1 MTTISL
7 AQARQLAVDA
17 QLLHSDLSPTK
28 ANIHTTFQQLGCI
41 QIDPINVVARN
52 PLLVLWSR
60 LGQFDVADFEALL
73 WQDKALFEY
82 WAHAASIVLTD
93 DFPLYQP
100 RMQQVFTD
108 DSSWSTRTR
117 EWMATNDSF
126 RQYVL
131 HVLETQGTLFSKEFE
146 DRAVTENS
154 GGVWASGRQVGKML
168 GVLWQQGTITV
179 SQRRG
184 DGFGLQKQWDLTS
197 RHLPQWTGHEL
208 WSSREIVTL
217 AAQKSLQALGVG
229 TAKHIENHFIRNR
242 YPDLDV
248 VLADLVKNGRLHP
261 ITVEDQS
268 DTWYIH
274 NDTLDKLDGEM
285 EESKT
290 AVLLSPFDNLIC
302 DRNRTETLFNFH
314 YRSEIYT
321 PKAKRKYGYYVMP
334 ILYGNRLIGRLD
346 PKMDRKT
353 KTLHINAI
361 YVEPDVELAAGM
373 ETAVYETITQLAT
386 FLNADKIEIGLHMP
400 PEWVSVLQNQRNSTG
415 F

>member
-1 MTTISL
+1 MKPISITH
-7 AQARQLAVDA
+7 AQACRLAIGA
-17 QLLHSDLSPTK
+17 QLLNGRLSPTK
-28 ANIHTTFQQLGCI
+28 ANILTTFQQLGCI

-60 LGQFDVADFEALL
+60 LGQFDVADFDSLL

-93 DFPLYQP
+93 DFPLHQP
-100 RMQQVFTD
+100 RMRQVFAG
-108 DSSWSTRTR
+108 DSKWATQTR
-117 EWMATNDSF
+117 EWLATNDAF

-131 HVLETQGTLFSKEFE
+131 DELETHGALFSKEFE

-168 GVLWQQGTITV
+168 GLLWQQGTITV

-184 DGFGLQKQWDLTS
+184 DGFGLQKQWSLTS
-197 RHLPQWTGHEL
+197 RHLPQWADHEP
-208 WSSREIVTL
+208 WPSREIVAL
-217 AAQKSLQALGVG
+217 AAQKSLRALGVG
-229 TAKHIENHFIRNR
+229 TAKHIDNHFIRNR

-261 ITVEDQS
+261 ITVEDQQG
-268 DTWYIH
+268 DWYIH
-274 NDTLDKLDGEM
+274 DDTLKGMDGMMEM
-285 EESKT
+285 RKT

-302 DRNRTETLFNFH
+302 DRTRTETLFNFH

-334 ILYGNRLIGRLD
+334 ILYGDRLIGRID

-353 KTLHINAI
+353 KTLHINA
-361 YVEPDVELAAGM
+361 VFTEPDVLLTDEMG
-373 ETAVYETITQLAT
+373 TAVYETIAQLAT
-386 FLNADKIEIGLHMP
+386 FLSATTIEYGNRVP
-400 PEWVSVLQNQRNSTG
+400 SEWARILQN
-415 F
+415 